1 MDHLLQFLFARLYR
15 RTGQAVNGHTI
26 VLGLEHSQVV
36 ARLYYLR
43 HLWYHAIYAVRAYG
57 DGMNQEV
64 LHILWQF
71 RSGARHLVSGQ
82 TDIIFHTV
90 ILCYK
95 QILTLCHK
103 VHDIL
108 YAEVTG
114 HRVFLHTASGKLAY
128 RASLKE
134 LAAQLPGRW
143 FSMPHQSYIVNM
155 LHVRSVSALSLS
167 LTNGTEIPIS
177 RRKQQEFLSNFHRF
191 LGV

>member
-1 MDHLLQFLFARLYR
+1 MRYLLKPLTPDALSEALEAIHRELRSSRLTFL
-15 RTGQAVNGHTI
+15 V
-26 VLGLEHSQVV
+26 
-36 ARLYYLR
+36 
-43 HLWYHAIYAVRAYG
+43 
-57 DGMNQEV
+57 DGNTHV
-64 LHILWQF
+64 
-71 RSGARHLVSGQ
+71 
-82 TDIIFHTV
+82 FH
-90 ILCYK
+90 
-95 QILTLCHK
+95 